1 MGEVERPKQ
10 SEVKPRRR
18 RLRFALLS
26 LVLAVL
32 VLASAPFVYI
42 SQAGGLSGL
51 ISKELSSRLG
61 GVPVS
66 VGDVGI
72 EVRLPSFGVTLEA
85 TGVEIDPDGQRLV
98 LPRVSAVFS
107 PGTLLKGVP
116 SEIVL
121 SGLDFD
127 LSLDSEKWR
136 SSPLGLIAG
145 AVGASS

>member
-51 ISKELSSRLG
+51 ISKELSSRLS

-72 EVRLPSFGVTLEA
+72 DVRLPSFGVTLEA

-98 LPRVSAVFS
+98 LPRV
-107 PGTLLKGVP
+107 
-116 SEIVL
+116 
-121 SGLDFD
+121 
-127 LSLDSEKWR
+127 
-136 SSPLGLIAG
+136 
-145 AVGASS
+145 